1 MKVFGPVPSRRLGQ
15 SLGVNN
21 IPPKRCSYSCVY
33 CQLGR
38 TDKMQIERQA
48 FYSPEELEKEL
59 ETKLGQL
66 KNSGDKVDYITFVT
80 DGEPELDINL
90 GKEIELFKRFGIKIA
105 VICNSS
111 LVWDGRVRKELCS
124 ADWVSLKVDTVDE
137 DIWRKIDR
145 PHGKLSL
152 ERILEGIMEF
162 SEEFGGQLV
171 TETMLV
177 QGINDSVKSL
187 ADTAKFIK
195 KAGPSYACLLV
206 PTRPPAE
213 SGVKRLV
220 NESIRKAYEIYTKEG
235 LSVNLITG
243 DEGESFV
250 MGNDIKNDILDIV
263 SVHPI
268 KKQVLERL
276 ISQKGGMQDIIE
288 EMIESSDIESFEHE
302 GNTFYIRKTVKK
314 RD

>member
-1 MKVFGPVPSRRLGQ
+1 M
-15 SLGVNN
+15 
-21 IPPKRCSYSCVY
+21 
-33 CQLGR
+33 
-38 TDKMQIERQA
+38 
-48 FYSPEELEKEL
+48 
-59 ETKLGQL
+59 
-66 KNSGDKVDYITFVT
+66 T

-111 LVWDGRVRKELCS
+111 LIWDSRVRKELCS
-124 ADWVSLKVDTVDE
+124 ADWVSLKVDAVDE
-137 DIWRKIDR
+137 GIWRKIDR

-152 ERILEGIMEF
+152 ESILEGIIKFSKEF
-162 SEEFGGQLV
+162 NGQLV

-177 QGINDSVKSL
+177 HGLNDSEESL
-187 ADTAKFIK
+187 TDTAKFIK
-195 KAGPSYACLLV
+195 MAGPSYACLLV

-213 SGVKRLV
+213 SGVKRPDDK
-220 NESIRKAYEIYTKEG
+220 SISKAYKIYKKAG
-235 LSVNLITG
+235 LSVKLITG

-250 MGNDIKNDILDIV
+250 MGNDIKSDILDIV

-276 ISQKGGMQDIIE
+276 ISQKGGTQDIIE

-302 GNTFYIRKTVKK
+302 GNTFYVRKAF
-314 RD
+314 